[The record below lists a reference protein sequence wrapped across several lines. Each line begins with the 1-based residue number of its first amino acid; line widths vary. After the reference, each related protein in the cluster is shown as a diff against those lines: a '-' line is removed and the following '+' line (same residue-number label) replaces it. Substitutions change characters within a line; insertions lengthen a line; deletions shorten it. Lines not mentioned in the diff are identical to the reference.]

1 MATKRVIPIKMLASG
16 AAAAAE
22 EAHVRLERAG
32 YMRMMALC
40 EPRLSE
46 FVGKYRALGYEVEV
60 LPTQP
65 EDAGG
70 EGDGSAGGAAGS
82 EPGQAG
88 GTIYVR
94 KQNPPAGLPPVGGRT
109 DNI

>member
-1 MATKRVIPIKMLASG
+1 MATKPVIPIKMLATG

-32 YMRMMALC
+32 YMRMMALA
-40 EPRLSE
+40 EPYLSE

-60 LPTQP
+60 VPTQP
-65 EDAGG
+65 EDGAGEAGG
-70 EGDGSAGGAAGS
+70 GGSCEGGGEAN
-82 EPGQAG
+82 QAG

-94 KQNPPAGLPPVGGRT
+94 KQDRPAASPPER
-109 DNI
+109 NQN